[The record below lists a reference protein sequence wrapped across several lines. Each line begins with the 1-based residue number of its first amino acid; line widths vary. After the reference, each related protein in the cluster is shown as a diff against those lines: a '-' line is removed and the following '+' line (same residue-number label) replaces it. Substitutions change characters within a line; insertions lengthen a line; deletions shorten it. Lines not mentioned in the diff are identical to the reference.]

1 MRFVPLGRN
10 VDTMEKISSRQN
22 KIIAHIRRLGSD
34 RAYRRSCGQY
44 VCDGEKLLR
53 EALIWG
59 AEVKIA
65 LWSRPP
71 CVALPDTAA
80 QYEAPQEL
88 LDYATSLKNCPGVLF
103 TVEQKRWEPAAPGRT
118 LVLETIQDPG
128 NLGTILR
135 TANALCMDTVILTG
149 ECADLYNPKTVRA
162 AMGALFRQRVYEL
175 PRAGMRDYLTENHM
189 RLYGAALSD
198 TAADIRSLSL
208 DRAAVAIGSEGSGL
222 SNELLEMCDGQLVIP
237 MNPDC
242 ESLNAAAAA
251 AIVMWELT
259 GRSSVR

>member
-1 MRFVPLGRN
+1 
-10 VDTMEKISSRQN
+10 MEKISSRQN
-22 KIIAHIRRLGSD
+22 KIIAHVRRLGSD
-34 RAYRRSCGQY
+34 RAYRRACGQY

-53 EALIWG
+53 EALAWG
-59 AEVKIA
+59 AKVKTA
-65 LWSRPP
+65 LWCRPP
-71 CVALPDTAA
+71 CVELPDTAE

-88 LDYATSLKNCPGVLF
+88 LDYATAMKNCPGVLF

-135 TANALCMDTVILTG
+135 TANAFYMDTVILTG

-175 PRAGMRDYLTENHM
+175 PRGEMRAYLSENRL
-189 RLYGAALSD
+189 RLYGAALSP
-198 TAADIRSLSL
+198 AAGDIRALSL
-208 DRAAVAIGSEGSGL
+208 EGAAVAIGSEGSGL
-222 SNELLEMCDGQLVIP
+222 SRELLELCDGQLIIP

-259 GRSSVR
+259 GRLSGR